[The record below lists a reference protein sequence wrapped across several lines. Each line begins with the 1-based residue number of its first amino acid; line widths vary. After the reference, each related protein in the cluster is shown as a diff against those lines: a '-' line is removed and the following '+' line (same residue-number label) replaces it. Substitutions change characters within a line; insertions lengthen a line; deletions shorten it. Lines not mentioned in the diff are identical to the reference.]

1 MHHGRVRIGV
11 GVSTERNPRKAAAEA
26 ATSALADLDG
36 ESATLAVLLTSSE
49 YGDDAQGVLATVHD
63 TAVPDAL
70 IGCVAETVV
79 ANTRELEGEPSVAV
93 WLASLPEPVE
103 TFHLEFVRT
112 SSGGLFAGYEFG
124 HAGDD
129 FHLLLPDPHS
139 FPADV
144 LLDHL
149 NAHRPGVQVMG
160 GMVSGGGP
168 GECRLFR
175 DHQVVDSGAVGVRL
189 PGWRGVTVVS
199 QGCRPIGE
207 AYTVTESS
215 GNRISG
221 LGGRPPLERLREVIA
236 TLPDEQLDI
245 VQRGPQIGVLVDE
258 YVDDPEHGDFL
269 IRGVLGADQESGAIE
284 VGDVIE
290 VGTTVQFQIRD
301 AASADADLR
310 ERLQQAVAA
319 SSPAGALLFTCN
331 GRGSRMFDV
340 SDHDATLI
348 ADVLGGIPV
357 AGFFAAGELGP
368 VAGRNAL
375 HGFTASLAVFVGE

>member
-1 MHHGRVRIGV
+1 MRIGV

-36 ESATLAVLLTSSE
+36 ESATLAVLVTSPE
-49 YGDDAQGVLATVHD
+49 YADDAQGVLATVHD

-70 IGCVAETVV
+70 VGCVAETVV
-79 ANTRELEGEPSVAV
+79 ANTRELEGEPAVAV
-93 WLASLPEPVE
+93 WLASMPQAVE

-129 FHLLLPDPHS
+129 FHLLLPDPYS
-139 FPADV
+139 FPSDV

-149 NAHRPGVQVMG
+149 NAHRPGVRVMG
-160 GMVSGGGP
+160 GLVSGGGGP
-168 GECRLFR
+168 GGTRLFR
-175 DHQVVDSGAVGVRL
+175 DWHVLDSGAVGVRL

-207 AYTVTESS
+207 AYTVTESNGS
-215 GNRISG
+215 RIFS
-221 LGGRPPLERLREVIA
+221 LGGRPPLERLRDIIT
-236 TLPDEQLDI
+236 TLSDDQLDV

-258 YVDDPEHGDFL
+258 YVDDPAHGDFL
-269 IRGVLGADQESGAIE
+269 IRAVVGADQESGAID
-284 VGDVIE
+284 VGDVVD
-290 VGTTVQFQIRD
+290 VGTTVRFHIRD
-301 AASADADLR
+301 AASADADLHD
-310 ERLQQAVAA
+310 RLQQVVAGTD
-319 SSPAGALLFTCN
+319 SRPAGALLFTCN

-340 SDHDATLI
+340 TDHDAALI
-348 ADVLGGIPV
+348 ADTLDGIPV

-375 HGFTASLAVFVGE
+375 HGFTASLALFTEE

>member
-1 MHHGRVRIGV
+1 MRIGV
-11 GVSTERNPRKAAAEA
+11 GVSTERNPRRAAAEA

-36 ESATLAVLLTSSE
+36 ESATLAVLVTSPE
-49 YGDDAQGVLATVHD
+49 YADDAQGVLATVHD

-70 IGCVAETVV
+70 LGCVAETVV

-103 TFHLEFVRT
+103 TFHLQFVRT

-124 HAGDD
+124 HASDD

-149 NAHRPGVQVMG
+149 NAHRPGVRVMG
-160 GMVSGGGP
+160 GLVSSGGP
-168 GECRLFR
+168 GQCRLFR
-175 DHQVVDSGAVGVRL
+175 NHHVLDSGAVGVRL

-207 AYTVTESS
+207 AYTVTESN

-221 LGGRPPLERLREVIA
+221 LGGRPPLERLRDIIA
-236 TLPDEQLDI
+236 TLPDEQLDV
-245 VQRGPQIGVLVDE
+245 VQRGPQIGILVDE

-269 IRGVLGADQESGAIE
+269 IRAVVGADQESGAID
-284 VGDVIE
+284 VGDVVE
-290 VGTTVQFQIRD
+290 VGTTVRFQIRD

-310 ERLQQAVAA
+310 DRLEQAAQVN
-319 SSPAGALLFTCN
+319 PAGALLFTCN

-340 SDHDATLI
+340 SDHDASLI

-375 HGFTASLAVFVGE
+375 HGFTASLALFPEG